1 MLYGVEAD
9 FTREGGAIPE
19 TITLQK
25 ATEGLAIV
33 SMEACNHGAY
43 FQNERI
49 KNINPSFMESLK
61 VDRYIQSI
69 TKTDRGL
76 ENENTGPG
84 GSGG

>member
-1 MLYGVEAD
+1 MYQQGSEEKHQIYGQDHSYYIVSRLVTKLLYGVEAD

-25 ATEGLAIV
+25 AKEGLVIV

-49 KNINPSFMESLK
+49 KNIKPSFMK
-61 VDRYIQSI
+61 A
-69 TKTDRGL
+69 
-76 ENENTGPG
+76 
-84 GSGG
+84 